1 MSLLVAGSLHLDVVL
16 RAPHFPGL
24 DETVSGSSVDYVFG
38 GKGGNQAISAA
49 RMGAEVHF
57 AGRAGSDLFG
67 DMIRE
72 TLGASGV
79 GLSQL
84 QHDDGPSG
92 MSAAIVDSNGEYGAV
107 IVSAANLNIVAHEV
121 DVPEGTSLVI
131 LQNEI
136 PGEVNLEV
144 ALKAKAIGA
153 KVWLNAAPARK
164 ISNDLVEAIDLL
176 IVNKVEAEFYARIG
190 FAVNL
195 LKTLGAD
202 GVSYKG
208 VQYSGFPVDV
218 VSTHGAGDMFV
229 GALASQVVYGTNMAG
244 AIKFAQ
250 AAAALHVS
258 SQLDKRKKLN
268 NQAVTTFLAAQDKR

>member
-38 GKGGNQAISAA
+38 GKGGNQAISAV
-49 RMGAEVHF
+49 RMGTKVHF
-57 AGRAGSDLFG
+57 AGRAGSDFFG

-72 TLGASGV
+72 TLAASGM

-84 QHDDGPSG
+84 QRDDGPSG
-92 MSAAIVDSNGEYGAV
+92 MSAAIVDANGEYGAV
-107 IVSAANLNIVAHEV
+107 IVSAANLNIAAHEV
-121 DVPEGTSLVI
+121 AMPEGTSLVL

-136 PGEVNLEV
+136 PDDVNLAV
-144 ALKAKAIGA
+144 ALKAKASGA
-153 KVWLNAAPARK
+153 KVWLNAAPARE
-164 ISNDLVEAIDLL
+164 ISNGLVEVIDLL
-176 IVNKVEAEFYARIG
+176 IVNKVEAEFYAGAG
-190 FAVNL
+190 FVLNL
-195 LKTLGAD
+195 LKTLGAE
-202 GVSYKG
+202 GVSYNG

-229 GALASQVVYGTNMAG
+229 GALASQVVCGANMVD

-268 NQAVTTFLAAQDKR
+268 NQATTAFLATQNRR

>member
-57 AGRAGSDLFG
+57 AGRTGSDLFG

-72 TLGASGV
+72 TLDSSGV

-84 QHDDGPSG
+84 QHEDGPSG

-176 IVNKVEAEFYARIG
+176 IVNKVEAEFYARAG

-195 LKTLGAD
+195 LKTLGED

-208 VQYSGFPVDV
+208 VQYSGFPVDA

-229 GALASQVVYGTNMAG
+229 GALGSQVVYGTNMVD

-258 SQLDKRKKLN
+258 SQLDKRTKLN
-268 NQAVTTFLAAQDKR
+268 NQAVTAFLAAQDKR

>member
-38 GKGGNQAISAA
+38 GKGGNQAVSAV
-49 RMGAEVHF
+49 RMRTKVHF
-57 AGRAGSDLFG
+57 AGRAGSDSFG

-72 TLGASGV
+72 TLAASGM

-84 QHDDGPSG
+84 QRDDGPSG
-92 MSAAIVDSNGEYGAV
+92 MSAAIVDANGEYGAV
-107 IVSAANLNIVAHEV
+107 IVSAANLNIAAHEV
-121 DVPEGTSLVI
+121 AMPEGTSLVL

-136 PGEVNLEV
+136 PDDVNLAV
-144 ALKAKAIGA
+144 ALKAKASGA
-153 KVWLNAAPARK
+153 KVWLNAAPARE
-164 ISNDLVEAIDLL
+164 ISNGLVEVIDLL
-176 IVNKVEAEFYARIG
+176 IVNKVEAEFYAGAG
-190 FAVNL
+190 FELNL
-195 LKTLGAD
+195 LKTLGAE
-202 GVSYKG
+202 GVSYNG

-229 GALASQVVYGTNMAG
+229 GALASQVVCGANMVD

-268 NQAVTTFLAAQDKR
+268 NQATTAFLATQNRR

>member
-16 RAPHFPGL
+16 RAPHLPGL

-38 GKGGNQAISAA
+38 GKGGNQAVSAV
-49 RMGAEVHF
+49 RMGTKVHF
-57 AGRAGSDLFG
+57 AGRAGSDSFG

-72 TLGASGV
+72 TLAASGM

-84 QHDDGPSG
+84 QRDDGPSG
-92 MSAAIVDSNGEYGAV
+92 MSAAIVDANGEYGAV
-107 IVSAANLNIVAHEV
+107 IVSAANLNIAAHEV
-121 DVPEGTSLVI
+121 AMPEGTSLVL

-136 PGEVNLEV
+136 PDDVNLAV
-144 ALKAKAIGA
+144 ALKAKASGA
-153 KVWLNAAPARK
+153 KVWLNAAPARE
-164 ISNDLVEAIDLL
+164 ISNGLVEVIDLL
-176 IVNKVEAEFYARIG
+176 IVNKVEAEFYAGAG
-190 FAVNL
+190 FALNL
-195 LKTLGAD
+195 LKTLGAE
-202 GVSYKG
+202 GVSYNG
-208 VQYSGFPVDV
+208 VQYSGFQVDV

-229 GALASQVVYGTNMAG
+229 GALASQVVCGANMVD

-268 NQAVTTFLAAQDKR
+268 NQATTAFLATQNRR

>member
-38 GKGGNQAISAA
+38 GKGGNQALSAA

-72 TLGASGV
+72 TLDASGL

-84 QHDDGPSG
+84 QRDDGPSG

-107 IVSAANLNIVAHEV
+107 IVSAANLNIAAHQV
-121 DVPEGTSLVI
+121 TIPEGTSLVL

-136 PGEVNLEV
+136 PDEVNLAV

-176 IVNKVEAEFYARIG
+176 IVNKVEAEFYALIG

-202 GVSYKG
+202 GVSYKS

-229 GALASQVVYGTNMAG
+229 GALASQVVYGANIAE
-244 AIKFAQ
+244 AVKFAQ

-268 NQAVTTFLAAQDKR
+268 NQAVTAFLAAQDKR

>member
-1 MSLLVAGSLHLDVVL
+1 MSLLVAGSLHLDIVL

-38 GKGGNQAISAA
+38 GKGGNQALSAA

-72 TLGASGV
+72 TLDASGV

-84 QHDDGPSG
+84 QRDAGPSG

-107 IVSAANLNIVAHEV
+107 IVSAANLNIATHQVT
-121 DVPEGTSLVI
+121 VPEETSLVL

-136 PGEVNLEV
+136 PDEVNLAV

-176 IVNKVEAEFYARIG
+176 IVNKVEAEFYARLG

-202 GVSYKG
+202 GVSYKS

-229 GALASQVVYGTNMAG
+229 GALASQVVYGTNMVG

>member
-38 GKGGNQAISAA
+38 GKGGNQALSAA
-49 RMGAEVHF
+49 RMGAKVHF

-72 TLGASGV
+72 TLDASGL

-84 QHDDGPSG
+84 QRDDGPSG

-107 IVSAANLNIVAHEV
+107 IVSAANLNIAAHQV
-121 DVPEGTSLVI
+121 TIPEGTSLVL

-136 PGEVNLEV
+136 PDEVNLAV

-164 ISNDLVEAIDLL
+164 ISNDLIEAIDLL
-176 IVNKVEAEFYARIG
+176 IVNKVEAEFYARAG

-195 LKTLGAD
+195 LKTLGED

-208 VQYSGFPVDV
+208 VQYSGFPVDA

-229 GALASQVVYGTNMAG
+229 GALGSQVVYGTNMVG

-258 SQLDKRKKLN
+258 SQLDKRTKLN
-268 NQAVTTFLAAQDKR
+268 NQAVTAFLTAQDKR

>member
-38 GKGGNQAISAA
+38 GKGGNQAVSAV
-49 RMGAEVHF
+49 RMGTKVHF
-57 AGRAGSDLFG
+57 AGRAGSDPFG

-72 TLGASGV
+72 TLAASGM

-84 QHDDGPSG
+84 QRDDGPSG
-92 MSAAIVDSNGEYGAV
+92 MSAAIVDANGEYGAV
-107 IVSAANLNIVAHEV
+107 IVSAANLNIAAHEV
-121 DVPEGTSLVI
+121 AMPEGTSLVL

-136 PGEVNLEV
+136 PDDVNLAV
-144 ALKAKAIGA
+144 ALKAKASGA
-153 KVWLNAAPARK
+153 KVWLNAAPARE
-164 ISNDLVEAIDLL
+164 ISNGLVEVIDLL
-176 IVNKVEAEFYARIG
+176 IVNKVEAEFYAGAG
-190 FAVNL
+190 FALNL
-195 LKTLGAD
+195 LKTLGAE
-202 GVSYKG
+202 GVSYNG

-229 GALASQVVYGTNMAG
+229 GALASQVVCGANMVD

-268 NQAVTTFLAAQDKR
+268 NQATTAFLATQNRR